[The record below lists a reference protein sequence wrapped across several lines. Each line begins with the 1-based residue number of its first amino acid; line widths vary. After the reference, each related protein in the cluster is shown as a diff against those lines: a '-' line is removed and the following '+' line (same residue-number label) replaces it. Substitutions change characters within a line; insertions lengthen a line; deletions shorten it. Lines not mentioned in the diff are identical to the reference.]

1 MEQGFRKLRSK
12 YGDAASFLA
21 QRMETEVKPCKETQ
35 SKFSVYMNTCFTQRM
50 SVNKGFRK
58 FGEAAV
64 AAMIKEL
71 NQLDKGAVPNKPVIE
86 PIDYDTLNYDERK
99 KDFRCSECNRIE
111 KRWSCER
118 SSYANGSKQKSY
130 LTEY

>member
-1 MEQGFRKLRSK
+1 
-12 YGDAASFLA
+12 
-21 QRMETEVKPCKETQ
+21 METEVRPCKESQ
-35 SKFSVYMNTCFTQRM
+35 SIFSVCVNTCFTQQM

-64 AAMIKEL
+64 AAMLKEL

-99 KDFRCSECNRIE
+99 KALDAVNIMEL
-111 KRWSCER
+111 KRDGRVKGRSCT
-118 SSYANGSKQKSY
+118 NGSKQRV
-130 LTEY
+130 